1 VGFEALIS
9 RHFFGYSPGF
19 EPLCG
24 HGILLYCPCLFL
36 ALEMTR
42 LPDFLFSSRS
52 AVPRIGAVTY
62 LNSRPLVQHLG
73 DLMPGASIRLD
84 YPSRLAD
91 QLAAGQLD
99 AALIPSVEY
108 FRRPGYEVISDACVA
123 ARGPVMSVRLY
134 CRVHPGEIR
143 TLALDEGSRTSAA
156 LTRVI
161 LAEHFGVFPES
172 EPLPLESTTA
182 DTRADAVLLIGD
194 RAMHAPA
201 ERFVREIDLGEFWYE
216 WTGLPFVFAMWVARQ
231 DSRTEGLDDVLS
243 RARDLGVDDIPAIA
257 RSEAPRL
264 ALSEQT
270 ALNYLNHNL
279 HYHMT
284 SAERSGLR
292 LFCDLAAQHHLVN
305 PNVELIFRDLVP
317 A

>member
-1 VGFEALIS
+1 MVI
-9 RHFFGYSPGF
+9 H
-19 EPLCG
+19 
-24 HGILLYCPCLFL
+24 
-36 ALEMTR
+36 MTR
-42 LPDFLFSSRS
+42 MPVFPANARP
-52 AVPRIGAVTY
+52 AMVRIGAVTY

-73 DLMPGASIRLD
+73 RLLPWASISLD

-91 QLAAGQLD
+91 QLASGQLD

-123 ARGPVMSVRLY
+123 ARGEVMSVRLY
-134 CRVHPGEIR
+134 CRVHPGQIR

-161 LAEHFGVFPES
+161 LAEHFGVFPDS
-172 EPLPLESTTA
+172 EPLPLEATTA
-182 DTRADAVLLIGD
+182 DTTADAVLLIGD

-201 ERFVREIDLGEFWYE
+201 ERFARVIDLGEFWYE
-216 WTGLPFVFAMWVARQ
+216 WTGLPFVFAMWVARR
-231 DSRTEGLDDVLS
+231 DSKTEGLEETLS
-243 RARDLGVDDIPAIA
+243 HARDLGVEDIASIA
-257 RSEAPRL
+257 RTEAPRL
-264 ALSEQT
+264 GLSETT
-270 ALNYLNHNL
+270 AFTYLTQNL

-292 LFCDLAAQHHLVN
+292 LFCELAAQHHLVN